1 MSIDLL
7 DSLKRT
13 FPNKSGQINGWK
25 SEKVHSIIHK
35 VRDIIMFGWSENF
48 STQGPEHCHI
58 DFCEKVAKYTNN
70 KDVFLTLLKYHVRE
84 GHLQFC
90 VFVLWSGR
98 WRCHRYCSC
107 SAGWQI
113 SGQKWRCV
121 MWTWY
126 PISCVAINIVC
137 TQSANNQGLRAQ
149 FIYILGHHIGYPLC
163 TIR

>member
-7 DSLKRT
+7 DSLKRR

-25 SEKVHSIIHK
+25 FEKAHSIIHK

-84 GHLQFC
+84 GHLQFFQLWYSDLGDEDAIDVSAEVKAHTYQARNDAVSCELSISYPVLQSISSARNCQTIEVC
-90 VFVLWSGR
+90 VLIAFMEHMTS
-98 WRCHRYCSC
+98 HKI
-107 SAGWQI
+107 Q
-113 SGQKWRCV
+113 
-121 MWTWY
+121 
-126 PISCVAINIVC
+126 
-137 TQSANNQGLRAQ
+137 
-149 FIYILGHHIGYPLC
+149 
-163 TIR
+163 